1 MANEEVVLLDF
12 SPSPFGMRV
21 KIALALKGIEYEY
34 RHEDIFNKSPLL
46 EKVNPV
52 HKKIPVLIHI
62 GKPICESLLILEY
75 IDEVWKDKT
84 PKFLPHDPYQRA
96 QARFWVDFIDKKLYL
111 PAKKIWTTRGD
122 EQEEGKREFIEL
134 LKVLEAELGEKT
146 YFGGGELGLLDIALL
161 PFYCWFYS
169 YEAFGKFSIEAECPK
184 LVAWGKRCIERECV
198 SKAVPSPKAIHDSLI
213 PYVEA
218 LGLN

>member
-21 KIALALKGIEYEY
+21 KIALALKDIKYEY

-52 HKKIPVLIHI
+52 HKKIPVLIHN
-62 GKPICESLLILEY
+62 GGPICESSLILEY

-84 PKFLPHDPYQRA
+84 PNFLPHDPYQRA
-96 QARFWVDFIDKKLYL
+96 HARFWVDFIDRKLHVPGY
-111 PAKKIWTTRGD
+111 KIWTTKGD
-122 EQEEGKREFIEL
+122 EQEEGKRQFIES

-146 YFGGGELGLLDIALL
+146 YFGDAELGLLDIALL

-169 YEAFGKFSIEAECPK
+169 YEAFGKFCIEAECPK
-184 LVAWGKRCIERECV
+184 LVAWGKRCMERECV
-198 SKAVPSPKAIHDSLI
+198 SKAVPSPKAIHEGAI
-213 PYVEA
+213 QCVA